1 MSSQQA
7 KMRHSASFNSAIASA
22 PWHQGGLLTE
32 IKKYVESSSFL
43 QWHDW
48 KNASDYMKTKN
59 KAFIAAT
66 TCFVSSCAITK
77 HLTKHTISPCS
88 FFGPDVSIDF
98 EFRGAFSDFVAKSKN
113 GYTHSSAQSLF
124 DTTHPKPLLFFVTI
138 GQDFDWSK
146 CSRFYGHSFLIEK
159 INIHDSRK
167 WRIYQSRTKYFTIA
181 QMLCIN
187 QWPQKQWYS
196 QPEQEQFNR
205 HFRMLGNGRKIN
217 EKELLDFLNE
227 ISQENNFLL
236 SKAKIYIRSFDV
248 SYQAM

>member
-22 PWHQGGLLTE
+22 PWHQDGLLPE
-32 IKKYVESSSFL
+32 IKKYVESSPFL

-48 KNASDYMKTKN
+48 KNAPAYIDTKN
-59 KAFIAAT
+59 KAFIVAT

-77 HLTKHTISPCS
+77 HFTQYSIPPDS
-88 FFGPDVSIDF
+88 FFGPDVSGDF
-98 EFRGAFSDFVAKSKN
+98 EFRGAFSDFVSKSKN
-113 GYTHSSAQSLF
+113 EYTHSSAQSLF
-124 DTTHPKPLLFFVTI
+124 DTTHSKPLLFFATI

-146 CSRFYGHSFLIEK
+146 GPGFYGHSFLIEK
-159 INIHDSRK
+159 INTKDSKK

-187 QWPQKQWYS
+187 KWPHKQWYS
-196 QPEQEQFNR
+196 QPEQQEQFDR
-205 HFRMLGNGRKIN
+205 HFQMLGNGRKIN

-227 ISQENNFLL
+227 INQENSFL

-248 SYQAM
+248 SHQAM